1 MSQHDFDIANQTAS
15 ATRADLNNALAALA
29 TQSSGVAE
37 PTTTY
42 ANMIWYETDSN
53 WLWQRNEADSA
64 WVRLLYVDQSGSLS
78 LLDNTK
84 VVSAAGVQQGLLGD
98 QATGTWETGTST
110 TESLVS
116 PAKVK
121 AAVAAAGAE
130 TNLETTVISTAVS
143 SVDFTFDESL
153 YHEVRFVLHGV
164 RVATDNSALLMRTS
178 ANDGSSYDSGVSDY
192 EWFCTG
198 GRTSSASAAAFGIGD
213 AADSSMQL
221 GLFALGN
228 EADSA
233 LSGNFTVYAPSDTS
247 ETRVTGMAA
256 FRFSTAEPFSTN
268 SMGGTR
274 NSSAIVNGVRFFAS
288 SGNLTSGTIRMIGVL
303 K

>member
-84 VVSAAGVQQGLLGD
+84 VVNAAGVQQGLLGD

-116 PAKVK
+116 PAKIK

-164 RVATDNSALLMRTS
+164 RVATDATNLLMRTS

-192 EWFCTG
+192 EWSCTG
-198 GRTSSASAAAFGIGD
+198 GRANSPTSALGAGDDSASG
-213 AADSSMQL
+213 MQL
-221 GLFALGN
+221 GLFQLGN

-233 LSGNFTVYAPSDTS
+233 LSGNFTVYAPSDTT

-256 FRFSTAEPFSTN
+256 FRFSTAEPLTTN